1 MRSALI
7 LTGGNATRAGGLP
20 KYDFSFGGRSF
31 LERQIEILRSCTDEI
46 CIICRNKDQERLFHT
61 IPDVRITHDKI
72 PGQGPAGGIQAG
84 SCAVS
89 GEYFFVTAC
98 DMPFLSCDVIN
109 YLFERAEG
117 YDAAVPLWEDGKI
130 EPLCA
135 VFKRESVNA
144 FFEGQ
149 MERRLTRFIGQLHT
163 RYIPVE
169 EIQRLDPELNVF
181 QNINDFK
188 TFSKIEKI
196 NSD

>member
-20 KYDFSFGGRSF
+20 KYEFNIGGRSF

-46 CIICRNKDQERLFHT
+46 CIICRNIDQERLFQNM
-61 IPDVRITHDKI
+61 PDIRISHDMI

-84 SCAVS
+84 SWTAS
-89 GEYFFVTAC
+89 GDYFFVTAC

-117 YDAAVPLWEDGKI
+117 YDAAVPIWEDGKI

-135 VFKRESVNA
+135 VFKKESVKN
-144 FFEGQ
+144 FFEDH

-169 EIQRLDPELNVF
+169 EIRRFDPELNVF

-196 NSD
+196 NTD